1 MDGGTAMRDSVM
13 TKTQEP
19 TSANGA
25 VAHAELPAGTLDAVV
40 ELDPQVSVVA
50 NTLLDELRAQH
61 FSDKS
66 LDTVARAIEFAVE
79 HHAGMVRRSGE
90 PFVLHPLEVG
100 LILARIRLDSD
111 TIAGALLHDLVEDT
125 DVTYDDIDK
134 AFGPRVTN
142 LVNGVTKLSKLP
154 WAGDVDQSKR
164 EKEAQAESLRKMF
177 LAMVDDIGV
186 VLIKLADR
194 LHNMR
199 TLQFMPP
206 DKQQRIAQQTM
217 EIYAPLAN
225 RLGIWQFKSE
235 LEDLS
240 FKFLLPHEYETIR
253 RGIDQRGASEREY
266 VERVKTILLDTL
278 HEAGIEATLT
288 SRTKHIYSIYRKMN
302 LKRRTIDEIYDLIG
316 IRVVV
321 EEKRDCYG
329 ALGVVH
335 AMWHPI
341 PGEFDDYIATPKDN
355 FYRSIHTAVLGPEGK
370 AVEVQIR
377 TREMHD
383 QAELGLAAHWRYKES
398 RTHDVSYD
406 RKIEW
411 VRKLLDVERGR
422 QGDRD
427 FLDEVRAGL
436 FEDRVYAL
444 TPKGQVVDLPPGATP
459 LDFAYHVHTDLGH
472 RCRGARVNGR
482 IVPLTRA
489 LANGE
494 IVEILTHKLPQPSRD
509 WLSETSGFL
518 ASPRLVPEVRRG
530 CRETRAA
537 CPAGSPGRGRA
548 AAPEIGNPQAVA
560 FPGVARRHRRSAD
573 QHGALL
579 RPRETRGHRGLFDGR
594 ARRDHSSH
602 RLPRIEAHDHRA
614 PGPADRREL
623 GRCGRESAG
632 HPQHCRHRPTGTGAR
647 HR

>member
-253 RGIDQRGASEREY
+253 RGIDQRGASERES
-266 VERVKTILLDTL
+266 RPFCSIRCTRP
-278 HEAGIEATLT
+278 ASRQPSPAAPST
-288 SRTKHIYSIYRKMN
+288 SI
-302 LKRRTIDEIYDLIG
+302 
-316 IRVVV
+316 
-321 EEKRDCYG
+321 
-329 ALGVVH
+329 
-335 AMWHPI
+335 
-341 PGEFDDYIATPKDN
+341 
-355 FYRSIHTAVLGPEGK
+355 RSI
-370 AVEVQIR
+370 
-377 TREMHD
+377 
-383 QAELGLAAHWRYKES
+383 
-398 RTHDVSYD
+398 
-406 RKIEW
+406 
-411 VRKLLDVERGR
+411 ER
-422 QGDRD
+422 
-427 FLDEVRAGL
+427 
-436 FEDRVYAL
+436 
-444 TPKGQVVDLPPGATP
+444 
-459 LDFAYHVHTDLGH
+459 
-472 RCRGARVNGR
+472 
-482 IVPLTRA
+482 
-489 LANGE
+489 
-494 IVEILTHKLPQPSRD
+494 
-509 WLSETSGFL
+509 
-518 ASPRLVPEVRRG
+518 
-530 CRETRAA
+530 
-537 CPAGSPGRGRA
+537 
-548 AAPEIGNPQAVA
+548 
-560 FPGVARRHRRSAD
+560 
-573 QHGALL
+573 
-579 RPRETRGHRGLFDGR
+579 
-594 ARRDHSSH
+594 
-602 RLPRIEAHDHRA
+602 
-614 PGPADRREL
+614 
-623 GRCGRESAG
+623 
-632 HPQHCRHRPTGTGAR
+632 
-647 HR
+647 